1 MQERLEQAAQ
11 KPKGGTAMSTCF
23 CCGPAPWG
31 RRVFLA
37 AAASAATLPAT
48 AQPATAQP
56 ATAGPVAPALLDDLV
71 AANHILYDQGV
82 VDGFG
87 HVSVRHDK
95 DPNRYLLA
103 RSMAPALVTAD
114 DILEYDL
121 DSNPVD
127 AKRRT
132 SYLERFI
139 HGEIYKVR
147 PDVIAV
153 VHSHSPAVLPFA
165 DTGVPLRPMNH
176 ISGFLGTGAP
186 VFEIRETAGPASD
199 MLIHNAGLGHA
210 LAATLSGH
218 SVALMR
224 GHGSVAAAQSIRHVV
239 FRAVYTEVNARVQ
252 AEAMKLG
259 TPTFLNAEEAA
270 AAATTNDGLVDRP
283 WALWKQRA
291 MGKS

>member
-1 MQERLEQAAQ
+1 
-11 KPKGGTAMSTCF
+11 MSICF
-23 CCGPAPWG
+23 CCGPAALG
-31 RRVFLA
+31 RRGLLA
-37 AAASAATLPAT
+37 TVLSATALSAASLPAR
-48 AQPATAQP
+48 AQSPS
-56 ATAGPVAPALLDDLV
+56 AGPAAPALLDDLV
-71 AANHILYDQGV
+71 AANRILYDQGV

-95 DPNRYLLA
+95 DPNRYLLS

-121 DSNPVD
+121 NSDPVD
-127 AKRRT
+127 PKGRV
-132 SYLERFI
+132 SYLERYI
-139 HGEIYKVR
+139 HGEIYKAR
-147 PDVIAV
+147 PDIIAI

-165 DTGVPLRPMNH
+165 DTNVPLRPMNH
-176 ISGFLGTGAP
+176 IAGFLGAGVP
-186 VFEIRETAGPASD
+186 VFEIRDTAGPATD
-199 MLIHNAGLGHA
+199 MLIRNASLGHA
-210 LAATLSGH
+210 LAAALGDH
-218 SVALMR
+218 SVMLMR

-259 TPTFLNAEEAA
+259 TPEYLNPQEAA
-270 AAATTNDGLVDRP
+270 AAAKTNDGLVDRP

>member
-1 MQERLEQAAQ
+1 
-11 KPKGGTAMSTCF
+11 MSTCF

-37 AAASAATLPAT
+37 SAASAAALPAA
-48 AQPATAQP
+48 AQPIS
-56 ATAGPVAPALLDDLV
+56 AGPVAAALPAAAQPISAGPVAAALLDDLV

-103 RSMAPALVTAD
+103 RSMAPALVVAD
-114 DILEYDL
+114 DVLEYDL

-127 AKRRT
+127 AKGRA

-165 DTGVPLRPMNH
+165 DTAVPLRPMNH
-176 ISGFLGTGAP
+176 IAGFLGTGAP
-186 VFEIRETAGPASD
+186 VFEIRDTAGPASD
-199 MLIHNAGLGHA
+199 MLIRSAGLGHA
-210 LAATLSGH
+210 LAATLGDH

-259 TPTFLNAEEAA
+259 TPTFLNPEEAA
-270 AAATTNDGLVDRP
+270 AASKTNDGLVDRP